1 MDAYWDLAPLSV
13 ETVDD
18 HDDPEKV
25 RLVLRVTQEFP
36 AVEVAMDVGDAV
48 HNMRSALDH
57 AAHELVEI
65 GGGTVARETG
75 YPIPQKASATVA
87 DYQRLVHRRLKGSSP
102 AVIETA
108 SSLEPIPGGHD
119 EVLWALHHL
128 DILDKHR
135 FLIVVGTAHRELT
148 VDLRH
153 QLRQSTGRD
162 DLPEALLYLAP
173 KDGGFGVEDGHILAT
188 LTRPLVVRPAQFRFG
203 AAFGEPDL
211 LRGVEVHDAL
221 TEMLEKTKAVLEA
234 LQYAES
240 NGRALPIEL
249 RTTSGTAMARRMGQT
264 VSQFQRQ
271 IQRTMQFRILVVP
284 DMSGSSSGNW
294 AVRCEACDTAPVTYR
309 SRDDAI
315 ARALEHRRDEH
326 DGAGVVLTPGGA
338 EL

>member
-1 MDAYWDLAPLSV
+1 
-13 ETVDD
+13 
-18 HDDPEKV
+18 
-25 RLVLRVTQEFP
+25 
-36 AVEVAMDVGDAV
+36 
-48 HNMRSALDH
+48 
-57 AAHELVEI
+57 
-65 GGGTVARETG
+65 
-75 YPIPQKASATVA
+75 
-87 DYQRLVHRRLKGSSP
+87 
-102 AVIETA
+102 
-108 SSLEPIPGGHD
+108 
-119 EVLWALHHL
+119 
-128 DILDKHR
+128 
-135 FLIVVGTAHRELT
+135 
-148 VDLRH
+148 
-153 QLRQSTGRD
+153 
-162 DLPEALLYLAP
+162 
-173 KDGGFGVEDGHILAT
+173 
-188 LTRPLVVRPAQFRFG
+188 
-203 AAFGEPDL
+203 
-211 LRGVEVHDAL
+211 
-221 TEMLEKTKAVLEA
+221 MLEKTKAVLEA